1 MHAASRVLLT
11 STFFEEEIEEMR
23 AVNVVCMDFS
33 RAFDNFPR
41 ERLIQKIEIHDDLVI
56 WISNWLIHSIR
67 KVVVEGR
74 FSG

>member
-1 MHAASRVLLT
+1 
-11 STFFEEEIEEMR
+11 MR
-23 AVNVVCMDFS
+23 TVNVVCMDFS